1 MLTDVVIANRSYT
14 RLDIAEHETVDEIA
28 LKVMK
33 QDCPDFLLPI
43 RIMEIDGEKEIRY
56 EQQEGIRL
64 CYSSMKMRRKDFL
77 CLSHS
82 WL

>member
-33 QDCPDFLLPI
+33 QDCNN
-43 RIMEIDGEKEIRY
+43 
-56 EQQEGIRL
+56 
-64 CYSSMKMRRKDFL
+64 
-77 CLSHS
+77 
-82 WL
+82 